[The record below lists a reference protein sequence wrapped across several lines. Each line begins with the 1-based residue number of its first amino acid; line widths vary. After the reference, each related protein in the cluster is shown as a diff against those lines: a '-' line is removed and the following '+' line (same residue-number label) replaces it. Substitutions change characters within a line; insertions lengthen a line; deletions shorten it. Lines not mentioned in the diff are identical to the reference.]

1 MKHVRTDANY
11 AILTKWVKLQHKK
24 TPVLNLSVQSVGF
37 EQIILKFI
45 EILFHK
51 NNLFT
56 GKKTAGKPS
65 Q

>member
-11 AILTKWVKLQHKK
+11 AILTKWIKLQHKK
-24 TPVLNLSVQSVGF
+24 KPVLNLSVQSVDF
-37 EQIILKFI
+37 EQIFMKFI
-45 EILFHK
+45 EIWFHK